1 MESAA
6 LHPLS
11 ESRIEASIRA
21 VAARDA
27 DVAREVSRIGF
38 PPARVRARGFATLCR
53 AIVSQQLSVKAAAS
67 ISERLVAL
75 LDGELSAE
83 RIRASSPEALR
94 SAGLSAR
101 KVEYV
106 QSLAEAVTSGRLS
119 FTQLAEQNDEE
130 AIATLSG
137 LRGLGRWTAEIYLL
151 SAEGRADIWPAN
163 DLALIKGV
171 QRLRGWQEAPSAKA
185 VRENIEPW
193 RPQRSAMALF
203 IWKLYGSATLD
214 NQP

>member
-1 MESAA
+1 M
-6 LHPLS
+6 
-11 ESRIEASIRA
+11 
-21 VAARDA
+21 
-27 DVAREVSRIGF
+27 
-38 PPARVRARGFATLCR
+38 RARGFATLCR

-67 ISERLVAL
+67 IGERLVAL

-83 RIRASSPEALR
+83 RIQASSPEALR

-106 QSLAEAVTSGRLS
+106 QSLAAAVTSGRLS

-163 DLALIKGV
+163 NLALIKGV
-171 QRLRGWQEAPSAKA
+171 HAYAAGRKRPAQGCARKYRTLAAPALGNGALYLEALR
-185 VRENIEPW
+185 
-193 RPQRSAMALF
+193 
-203 IWKLYGSATLD
+203 
-214 NQP
+214 